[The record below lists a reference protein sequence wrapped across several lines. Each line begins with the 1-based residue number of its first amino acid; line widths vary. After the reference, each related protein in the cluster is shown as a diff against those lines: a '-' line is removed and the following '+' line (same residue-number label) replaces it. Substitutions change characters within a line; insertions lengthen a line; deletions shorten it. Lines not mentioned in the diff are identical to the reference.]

1 MAWWVWA
8 VGGLVLLG
16 TELFVP
22 LDFFVFFLGVAAL
35 GVSGAVA
42 LGAFTT
48 TTSQLLLFSVLA
60 VVTTLGLRAPLVVRL
75 RRAQDTGVGIET
87 LIGEVA
93 TLLGP
98 LAPGEV
104 GKAELRGTSWSVR
117 SEHGEPLPAGRRC
130 RVQRVEGLVL
140 WLRPE

>member
-8 VGGLVLLG
+8 IGGLVLLG

-35 GVSGAVA
+35 GVSGTVAV
-42 LGAFTT
+42 GAVTSTT
-48 TTSQLLLFSVLA
+48 AQLLLFSLLA
-60 VVTTLGLRAPLVVRL
+60 VATTVGLRAPLVARL

-87 LIGEVA
+87 LIGEMAVLSGA
-93 TLLGP
+93 
-98 LAPGEV
+98 LAPGDV
-104 GKAELRGTSWSVR
+104 GKAELRGTTWSVR
-117 SEHGEPLPAGRRC
+117 SEHGEPLLAGRRC

-140 WLRPE
+140 WVRPD

>member
-8 VGGLVLLG
+8 IGGLVLLG
-16 TELFVP
+16 TELFIP

-35 GVSGAVA
+35 GVSGATA
-42 LGAFTT
+42 LGLLTT
-48 TTSQLLLFSVLA
+48 NSGQLLAFSILA
-60 VVTTLGLRAPLVVRL
+60 VATTVGLRTPLVARL
-75 RRAQDTGVGIET
+75 RRAQDTGVGIEN

-93 TLLGP
+93 VLAGA

-104 GKAELRGTSWSVR
+104 GKAELRGTVWSVR

-130 RVQRVEGLVL
+130 RVARVEGLVL
-140 WLRPE
+140 WVRPE

>member
-1 MAWWVWA
+1 MAWGVWA
-8 VGGLVLLG
+8 VAGLVLLG
-16 TELFVP
+16 TELLVP
-22 LDFFVFFLGVAAL
+22 LDFFVVFLGVAAL

-42 LGAFTT
+42 LGVIHTT
-48 TTSQLLLFSVLA
+48 TAQLLLFSVLA
-60 VVTTLGLRAPLVVRL
+60 VVTTLGLRAPLVARL

-93 TLLGP
+93 VLLGP
-98 LAPGEV
+98 LAPGDV
-104 GKAELRGTSWSVR
+104 GKAELRGTTWSVR
-117 SEHGEPLPAGRRC
+117 SEHREPLPAGRRC